1 MLLLL
6 LYIVVRNNQ
15 EKAELVRSAQKDA
28 LTGVYNRENT
38 QKVIDAI
45 LREKAPE
52 GFHGFLILDMDH
64 FKEVNDV
71 YGHVMGDNVLKM
83 LGGFLKEQ
91 FREQDVIGRIGG
103 DEFMVFCNIA
113 EKDLETKL
121 NELVQPLILRFEEEE
136 RIHTVSVG
144 YSGYPEDGRELKEL
158 YRKADRAMYNAKRS
172 GRGTW
177 RKFQKEME

>member
-1 MLLLL
+1 
-6 LYIVVRNNQ
+6 
-15 EKAELVRSAQKDA
+15 
-28 LTGVYNRENT
+28 
-38 QKVIDAI
+38 
-45 LREKAPE
+45 
-52 GFHGFLILDMDH
+52 
-64 FKEVNDV
+64 
-71 YGHVMGDNVLKM
+71 
-83 LGGFLKEQ
+83 
-91 FREQDVIGRIGG
+91 
-103 DEFMVFCNIA
+103 MVFCNIA